1 MNPPIFDPLM
11 GVAVDGVQDVRIS
24 VGVVDVVVLAPAPHG
39 RRDRWRVL
47 TMRRASG
54 VRCTGAW
61 EVVHGRIE
69 AGETPAQAARREVFE
84 ETGMRVSKLYAI
96 TVNPFYLPQTNT
108 VQLAVV
114 FAAVVEHASV
124 VMLGDEHDQSVWR
137 TPTAAI
143 KMLAWPREHEAVRHA
158 IHLLRDGDAGAVED
172 VLLVSDA

>member
-1 MNPPIFDPLM
+1 MSPSSPARPAIPT
-11 GVAVDGVQDVRIS
+11 ADVLIS

-47 TMRRASG
+47 TLRRAVG

-61 EVVHGRIE
+61 ELVHGSIE
-69 AGETPAQAARREVFE
+69 PGERPADAARREVLE
-84 ETGMRVSKLYAI
+84 ETGMVVQRLYTLA
-96 TVNPFYLPQTNT
+96 VNPFYLTSRNT
-108 VQLAVV
+108 IQMAVV

-124 VMLGDEHDQSVWR
+124 VMLSHEHDTTAWR

-143 KMLAWPREHEAVRHA
+143 KQLAWPREHDAVRYA

-172 VLLVSDA
+172 VLRVPDS